1 MSFTMQQYKTFSI
14 FIVLALAA
22 LFGVALYDPTDIW
35 LEKREVRATVQEF
48 GAQLN
53 KVPLA
58 GEEWQV
64 RDALAANYR
73 SYLTEELLEMWS
85 EDPSLAAGRQTSS
98 PWPARIEV
106 ITVNEQGE
114 TYVVNGEIVLMTS
127 VEEESAAEDDA
138 GRVPVVL
145 LLMETD
151 AGWRIAAYQEQ
162 VREKPSP

>member
-1 MSFTMQQYKTFSI
+1 MQQYKTFSL
-14 FIVLALAA
+14 FIVLALTL
-22 LFGVALYDPTDIW
+22 LFGVALYGPTDIW
-35 LEKREVRATVQEF
+35 LEKHAVRAAVEKF

-58 GEEWQV
+58 AEEWQI
-64 RDALAANYR
+64 RDALVAHYR
-73 SYLTEELLEMWS
+73 PYLTEELLQMWS
-85 EDPSLAAGRQTSS
+85 ADPSRAAGRQTSS

-106 ITVNEQGE
+106 NTVHEQGE

-127 VEEESAAEDDA
+127 VEEASAADDDA
-138 GRVPVVL
+138 GRIPVVL

-162 VREKPSP
+162 VRETPSP